1 MPPSDP
7 VHSLAQL
14 GFTNLEAEIYAFL
27 VSESPATGYRIAQ
40 AIGKPAAN
48 TYKAIQSLE
57 RKGAV
62 VVEDGASRQC
72 RAVPV
77 DELLGRMT
85 REFQTHRDHAA
96 RALRELGQPKAD
108 DRVYQIRSMEGV
120 TQRLR
125 QMLVEAK
132 GVVLAS
138 IPSSVLSE
146 VREELLQA
154 TDRSVDV
161 ALRTDSQD
169 ELLGIETI
177 LRESSADLP
186 WKELQVVV
194 DGEQHLVAFLSR
206 EGELLN
212 AVWSGSGFLSLVHH
226 RGLAAEMNLE
236 QVASKIRDEAGQK
249 RLLRALSLHKTV
261 EQTPGYRLLAK
272 DEASPVVAG

>member
-1 MPPSDP
+1 MPSSDP

-48 TYKAIQSLE
+48 TYKAIQTLE

-77 DELLGRMT
+77 DELLGRIS
-85 REFQTHRDHAA
+85 REFHTHRDHAA

-108 DRVYQIRSMEGV
+108 DRVYQIRSLDGV
-120 TQRLR
+120 LQRLR

-138 IPSSVLSE
+138 IPAVILSQ
-146 VREELLQA
+146 VRE
-154 TDRSVDV
+154 
-161 ALRTDSQD
+161 
-169 ELLGIETI
+169 
-177 LRESSADLP
+177 
-186 WKELQVVV
+186 
-194 DGEQHLVAFLSR
+194 
-206 EGELLN
+206 
-212 AVWSGSGFLSLVHH
+212 
-226 RGLAAEMNLE
+226 
-236 QVASKIRDEAGQK
+236 
-249 RLLRALSLHKTV
+249 
-261 EQTPGYRLLAK
+261 
-272 DEASPVVAG
+272 